1 VEAELFRLFSPA
13 SPNGGVQW
21 ELTLA
26 RSLDRNVSFQDI
38 VGWQTHTVVPFT
50 SYLCWADYNQGV
62 FFCDVLTN
70 TPELQYLRLPVED
83 MPQEEFPTF
92 SRTMCV
98 TNKDQTIKFVKVR
111 EVPSCTNCKPVPD
124 FTISVWTM
132 RVVDFNVKKWVL
144 DVEITDKQLWAM
156 EGYGYLP
163 RSVPQCPLVSLD
175 DPHILYFVVT
185 GRPVTVSSGP
195 ALSDETATWIVTLD
209 ILSKTVLRYDDIEG
223 FPSDNIFNGSE
234 FFPSKFTNYLMI

>member
-1 VEAELFRLFSPA
+1 
-13 SPNGGVQW
+13 
-21 ELTLA
+21 
-26 RSLDRNVSFQDI
+26 
-38 VGWQTHTVVPFT
+38 
-50 SYLCWADYNQGV
+50 
-62 FFCDVLTN
+62 
-70 TPELQYLRLPVED
+70 
-83 MPQEEFPTF
+83 
-92 SRTMCV
+92 
-98 TNKDQTIKFVKVR
+98 
-111 EVPSCTNCKPVPD
+111 
-124 FTISVWTM
+124 M
-132 RVVDFNVKKWVL
+132 RVVDFNVKKWVR

-234 FFPSKFTNYLMI
+234 FFPSKFTNYLI